1 MSGTETI
8 TLAGGCFWCL
18 EAVYEQM
25 KGVTRVQSG
34 YMGGSVAHPTYQQVC
49 EGRTGHAEVVQVE
62 FDPDIVTIRDI
73 LEVFFAIHDPTTRDR
88 QGNDVGT
95 QYRSAIFYHSDE
107 QRRVSEEVIHE
118 LTEEKAFGDPIV
130 TEVRPASDFWPAE
143 DYHNE
148 YFSRNGDQP
157 YCAYVVAP
165 KVAKFR
171 KKFAEMAR
179 IAPPVSEAG
188 RHEPNANTSEIPI
201 PPFP

>member
-1 MSGTETI
+1 MRYALRMGGTETI

-49 EGRTGHAEVVQVE
+49 GGRTGHAEVVQVE
-62 FDPDIVTIRDI
+62 FDPEVITIRDV

-88 QGNDVGT
+88 QGNDVGA

-107 QRRVSEEVIHE
+107 QRLAAEKLIRE
-118 LTEEKAFGDPIV
+118 LESEKAFANPIV
-130 TEVRPASDFWPAE
+130 TELQAATEFWPAE

-148 YFSRNGDQP
+148 YFRRNGDQP

-171 KKFAEMAR
+171 KKFTEMVR
-179 IAPPVSEAG
+179 
-188 RHEPNANTSEIPI
+188 
-201 PPFP
+201 

>member
-1 MSGTETI
+1 MTETV

-25 KGVTRVQSG
+25 EGVTRVQSG
-34 YMGGSVAHPTYQQVC
+34 YMGGSVPNPTYREVC
-49 EGRTGHAEVVQVE
+49 GGKTGHAEVVQVE
-62 FDPDIVTIRDI
+62 FDPQATSLRDI

-88 QGNDVGT
+88 QGNDVGP

-107 QRRVSEEVIHE
+107 QRRVAEDLLKEIARDRV
-118 LTEEKAFGDPIV
+118 FPDPVV
-130 TEVRPASDFWPAE
+130 TELQPASEFWPAE

-148 YFSRNGDQP
+148 YFRRNPDQP

-171 KKFAEMAR
+171 RKFQSKMKA
-179 IAPPVSEAG
+179 
-188 RHEPNANTSEIPI
+188 
-201 PPFP
+201 